1 MAALR
6 VEADDSAALAEE
18 LKGKNKTLE
27 QENLAKEQEITSLS
41 HKNQLLEAQVEKLET
56 DIKEHKTKAEEGAGH
71 LGTNESLTR
80 KLQVL
85 EEEAETADRNLREV
99 NEKYVLCTCDSHRRS
114 NLPERR
120 VLIQRSFQAP
130 PNRRQSRPLRAQG
143 PGPRAVQ
150 CPVGDQIRRDG
161 QEVQR
166 DEEGIG

>member
-18 LKGKNKTLE
+18 LKTKNKTLE

-41 HKNQLLEAQVEKLET
+41 HKNQLLEAQVEKLEA

-85 EEEAETADRNLREV
+85 EEEAETADRNLRET
-99 NEKYVLCTCDSHRRS
+99 NEKYVHCLPLCHCPS
-114 NLPERR
+114 NLPDQPPLTQH
-120 VLIQRSFQAP
+120 VLQAP
-130 PNRRQSRPLRAQG
+130 PNRRQGRPLRAQG
-143 PGPRAVQ
+143 SSPRAVQ
-150 CPVGDQIRRDG
+150 RPVGDQIRGDG
-161 QEVQR
+161 QEIQR
-166 DEEGIG
+166 DEEGVG